1 MRFEAGDVAL
11 HDLHAELP
19 SVTFV
24 RGGDV
29 ERLECDF
36 VAGCDGFHGVSRAT
50 IPDTERREFV
60 KSYPFGSGSSRQHR
74 RCPI

>member
-1 MRFEAGDVAL
+1 M
-11 HDLHAELP
+11 
-19 SVTFV
+19 TFV

-29 ERLECDF
+29 ERIECDF

-50 IPDTERREFV
+50 IPETERREFV
-60 KSYPFGSGSSRQHR
+60 KSYPFGWLGILSEHR